1 MASVNRVHLIGH
13 VGREPECRYT
23 QSGTAVANFSL
34 ATNEYQGKDKPERTE
49 WHNIVVWDKLAD
61 VAQKYIT
68 KGKQVYIEGR
78 LQTRD
83 WTDEQGVKRYKTEVV
98 AINMQLLGRKD
109 EQPADT
115 NGQPA
120 ADEYNIGDLGAPLT
134 LGGES
139 LSPGD

>member
-13 VGREPECRYT
+13 VGRDPECRYT

-83 WTDEQGVKRYKTEVV
+83 WTDEQGVKRYKTEIV
-98 AINMQLLGRKD
+98 AHTLQLLGRKD
-109 EQPADT
+109 EQPASA
-115 NGQPA
+115 PA
-120 ADEYNIGDLGAPLT
+120 ADEYNIGDLGEPLT